1 MGSNDDNHRIEREEL
16 ETLICKYCC
25 HTTTLLILLDVAKEL
40 NSGFEI
46 FRAILCLLSSMVE
59 FKKQE
64 YEVRTQQ
71 GGDSD
76 DDDDDDD
83 KGEAC

>member
-1 MGSNDDNHRIEREEL
+1 
-16 ETLICKYCC
+16 
-25 HTTTLLILLDVAKEL
+25 
-40 NSGFEI
+40 
-46 FRAILCLLSSMVE
+46 MVE

-64 YEVRTQQ
+64 YEVGTQQ

-83 KGEAC
+83 NGEAC

>member
-1 MGSNDDNHRIEREEL
+1 
-16 ETLICKYCC
+16 
-25 HTTTLLILLDVAKEL
+25 
-40 NSGFEI
+40 
-46 FRAILCLLSSMVE
+46 MVE

-64 YEVRTQQ
+64 YEVGTQR

-83 KGEAC
+83 NGEAC